1 MKTHTR
7 IAFILY
13 SLLLSS
19 ATANSSYT
27 IVPEKDNNLSFTT
40 GKPIQI
46 LLVTGGNKRS
56 PESFL
61 DIFFSMK
68 NIRVDT
74 LSQPRANEALLSDSI
89 HKYDALVF
97 YDMTQPISDLQK
109 EKFIGLTKKGTG
121 LVFLHHS
128 LVSYQKWE
136 EFKNIVG
143 GKYYE
148 NKHDYPAEKQ
158 SNYKH
163 DLTLHVKVINPKHP
177 VNNGINDFTILEE
190 GYSNIEVLPGIT
202 PLLST
207 SHPDCTDIIA
217 WANQYNN
224 SRVVYLLPGHDDHA
238 YTNVN
243 YRKLISNAIQWTT
256 KKR

>member
-1 MKTHTR
+1 MKTSTR
-7 IAFILY
+7 IAFLLF
-13 SLLLSS
+13 SLLLSG
-19 ATANSSYT
+19 ATANSSFT
-27 IVPEKDNNLSFTT
+27 SVPEKENNLFFTS

-61 DIFFSMK
+61 DIFYSMK

-97 YDMTQPISDLQK
+97 YDMTQPITELQK

-128 LVSYQKWE
+128 LVSYQEWP
-136 EFKNIVG
+136 EFKHIVG
-143 GKYYE
+143 GKYYDK
-148 NKHDYPAEKQ
+148 KHDYPAELL
-158 SNYKH
+158 SNFKH
-163 DLTLHVKVINPKHP
+163 DLTLHVKVINPWHP
-177 VNNGINDFTILEE
+177 VIRGIDDFTILDE
-190 GYSNIEVLPGIT
+190 GYSNIEVIPGIT

-207 SHPDCTDIIA
+207 DHPDCTGIIA
-217 WANQYNN
+217 WANEYNN
-224 SRVVYLLPGHDDHA
+224 SRIVYLLPGHDDHA

-243 YRKLISNAIQWTT
+243 YRALIYNAIQWTT
-256 KKR
+256 AER